1 MNLYQLYHILK
12 STCDIF
18 PEGYVSDECSES
30 LLQKCDTSF
39 YPGAAYC
46 NTGIYYS
53 YLEIKAMTSSSS
65 LSQYECIDRIETK
78 MS

>member
-30 LLQKCDTSF
+30 LLQKCDISF

-46 NTGIYYS
+46 NTGTY
-53 YLEIKAMTSSSS
+53 
-65 LSQYECIDRIETK
+65 
-78 MS
+78 